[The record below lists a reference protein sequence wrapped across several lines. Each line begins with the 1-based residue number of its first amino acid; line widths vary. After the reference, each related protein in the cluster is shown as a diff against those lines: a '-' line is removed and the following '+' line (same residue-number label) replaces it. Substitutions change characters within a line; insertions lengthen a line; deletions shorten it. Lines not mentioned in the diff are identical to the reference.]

1 MEHVDDHIEHGARL
15 AIIVAGVS
23 IAAVMQFLD
32 ITIVNVAL
40 PVIGGNLGATF
51 DEIGWVITA
60 YSLAAIAVIPL
71 SGWFAIRFGRKR
83 YFIVSIVGFTV
94 ASALCGLSSS
104 FGMLLAAR
112 VLQGLFGGGMIP
124 TAQAILVSS
133 FARERQ
139 AVAQGIFGM
148 IAVLGP
154 GFGPTLGGWLT
165 DRFSWPLIF
174 FINVPLGVAC
184 VAMLGTTLREWPSL
198 RRSVDVLGIAL
209 LVSGLAALQYFLERG
224 EVMQWFDDTGI
235 VLAGMWAVIGLVWFV
250 VHALRV
256 REPVLDL
263 RTFRNR
269 NLTISA
275 IGSFAIGANLYGSLL
290 VLSLYFQNGLGFT
303 AMLAGLLLAL
313 RSAPTV
319 VLAPIATVLLQRR
332 LVPVRSV
339 AVAGFA
345 LLALGTYMLGRGVT
359 PLSDA
364 GTFVPGLLVIGVAF
378 AFLWNPLALMA
389 LRGLPP
395 QEIGYGAAIFNL
407 SNQIG
412 GSFSIA
418 AVTTLQDRRTAFWW
432 DALSSGLNLRN
443 SALTRLVQGS
453 NLHDVA
459 ARLAQAVSA
468 QAAVLSYRDVLFL
481 LAIPPL
487 VALPAILLS
496 RRVAL

>member
-1 MEHVDDHIEHGARL
+1 MTNVDDHVERGLRL
-15 AIIVAGVS
+15 VIIVAGVS

-51 DEIGWVITA
+51 DEIGWVVTA

-83 YFIVSIVGFTV
+83 YFIVSVVGFTV
-94 ASALCGLSSS
+94 ASALCGMSNS

-112 VLQGLFGGGMIP
+112 ALQGLFGGGLIP
-124 TAQAILVSS
+124 TSQAILVSS

-139 AVAQGIFGM
+139 AVAQGIFAM

-165 DRFSWPLIF
+165 DQFSWPLIF
-174 FINVPLGVAC
+174 FINVPLGVIC
-184 VAMLGTTLREWPSL
+184 VALLGTTLREWPSM
-198 RRSVDVLGIAL
+198 RRSIDVLGIVL

-224 EVMQWFDDTGI
+224 EVKQWFDDTGI
-235 VLAGMWAVIGLVWFV
+235 VLAAVWAVVGLVWFV
-250 VHALRV
+250 VHALRA

-290 VLSLYFQNGLGFT
+290 VISLYFQNALGFT
-303 AMLAGLLLAL
+303 ALLAGALLAL
-313 RSAPTV
+313 RSVPTV
-319 VLAPIATVLLQRR
+319 FLTPVATLLLQRR
-332 LVPVRSV
+332 IVPVKSV
-339 AVAGFA
+339 AIFGFVV
-345 LLALGTYMLGRGVT
+345 LGLGTYMLGSGVT

-364 GTFVPGLLVIGVAF
+364 GTFIPGLLVVGVAF

-412 GSFSIA
+412 GSVSIA

-432 DALSSGLNLRN
+432 ESLSSGLDLRN
-443 SALTRLVQGS
+443 GALARLVHAG

-459 ARLAQAVSA
+459 VRLLAAVA
-468 QAAVLSYRDVLFL
+468 GQAAVLSYRDVLLL

-487 VALPAILLS
+487 VVLPALFFA
-496 RRVAL
+496 RRVLL